1 MPESP
6 LHEGGAGGGYD
17 GGCGLVVVVVVAK
30 VDDVIDDDN
39 NDDDVSWESGMTP
52 IQPEGASKNT
62 VTVSEQSRR
71 RGRRPTAS
79 VKDGFRDRFFS
90 SSSSD
95 S

>member
-17 GGCGLVVVVVVAK
+17 GGCGLVVVVVVVAK
-30 VDDVIDDDN
+30 VDDVIDN